1 LYSGMPANVSSCLTE
16 EGQKVIDKAE
26 AAARELKHGYL
37 GTEHILLGLVRVDD
51 GVAARVLE
59 SLDITVE
66 RVRAQVVRIVGTGEE
81 EYPCDLPLTPR
92 ARKAMDFSWREAR
105 SLGTREIKSGHI
117 LLGLVREN
125 EGVAASILLD
135 FGADAEKV
143 RDAVIRAIS
152 SSGQPPVAPPTPP
165 RVPITPSVADA
176 VMQVTV
182 PPGVVL
188 VLKSAQGHRLHSTPK
203 RGGTE
208 LQVRAKRPGLQ
219 PR

>member
-1 LYSGMPANVSSCLTE
+1 LHSGIPTEILSYLTD
-16 EGQKVIDKAE
+16 EGQKAIDEAA
-26 AAARELKHGYL
+26 AAAREHKHGFI

-66 RVRAQVVRIVGTGEE
+66 RVRAQVVRIVGTGGE
-81 EYPCDLPLTPR
+81 EYSGEIPLTPR
-92 ARKAMDFSWREAR
+92 AKKALALSLREAL

-125 EGVAASILLD
+125 EGVAARILLD
-135 FGADAEKV
+135 FDADAEKI

-165 RVPITPSVADA
+165 GVPITPSVAEA

-182 PPGVVL
+182 PPGVVV
-188 VLKSAQGHRLHSTPK
+188 VLKSAQGHRLHTSPK

-208 LQVRAKRPGLQ
+208 LRVRAKKPGLQ